1 MKKLTT
7 LLCLLFALFAL
18 FALPTFAQHVRVDAD
33 MEQRSNTQTSKR
45 YRVGD
50 MVLIGGELGV
60 VFAITTDAQHGKA
73 MSVSESSANWID
85 AGTWCVRL
93 GQGWHLPSRDELRVI
108 YSKSSELNAPLEAN
122 GFTRILNQWYWSSE
136 SYDTDRAWAVTLTGG
151 CTTYA
156 SPKRQTYA
164 VRAVSAF

>member
-1 MKKLTT
+1 MKKLTS
-7 LLCLLFALFAL
+7 LLCLLFALCAFPA
-18 FALPTFAQHVRVDAD
+18 FAQHVRVDAD

-50 MVLIGGELGV
+50 VVQIGGELGV

-73 MSVSESSANWID
+73 MSVSESSANWVD

-122 GFTRILNQWYWSSE
+122 GFTRICNQWYWSSE
-136 SYDTDRAWAVTLTGG
+136 SYDSDRAWAVTLIGG
-151 CTTYA
+151 CGTGYYNKYDTNY
-156 SPKRQTYA
+156 

>member
-1 MKKLTT
+1 LTS
-7 LLCLLFALFAL
+7 LLCLLFALCAFPA
-18 FALPTFAQHVRVDAD
+18 FAQHVRVDAD

-50 MVLIGGELGV
+50 MVLIGGELGI
-60 VFAITTDAQHGKA
+60 VFAVTTDGQHGKA

-122 GFTRILNQWYWSSE
+122 GFTRICNQWYWSSE
-136 SYDTDRAWAVTLTGG
+136 SYDSDRAWAVTLIGG
-151 CTTYA
+151 CGTGYYNKYDTNY
-156 SPKRQTYA
+156 

>member
-18 FALPTFAQHVRVDAD
+18 FALPTFAQRVRVDAD

-60 VFAITTDAQHGKA
+60 VFAITADAQHGKA

-108 YSKSSELNAPLEAN
+108 YSKCSELNAPLEAN
-122 GFTRILNQWYWSSE
+122 GFTRIRNQWYWSSE
-136 SYDTDRAWAVTLTGG
+136 SYDSDRAWSVNLIYGGTGYYNK
-151 CTTYA
+151 TYDCN
-156 SPKRQTYA
+156 S

>member
-7 LLCLLFALFAL
+7 LLCLLFALCAFPA
-18 FALPTFAQHVRVDAD
+18 FAQHVRVDAD

-50 MVLIGGELGV
+50 MVLIGGELGI
-60 VFAITTDAQHGKA
+60 VFAVTTDGQHGKA

-93 GQGWHLPSRDELRVI
+93 GQGWHLPSRDELRAI
-108 YSKSSELNAPLEAN
+108 YRKSSELNAPLEAN
-122 GFTRILNQWYWSSE
+122 GFTRICNQWYWSSE
-136 SYDTDRAWAVTLTGG
+136 SYDSDRAWAVTLIGG
-151 CTTYA
+151 CGTGHYDK
-156 SPKRQTYA
+156 SDSHY